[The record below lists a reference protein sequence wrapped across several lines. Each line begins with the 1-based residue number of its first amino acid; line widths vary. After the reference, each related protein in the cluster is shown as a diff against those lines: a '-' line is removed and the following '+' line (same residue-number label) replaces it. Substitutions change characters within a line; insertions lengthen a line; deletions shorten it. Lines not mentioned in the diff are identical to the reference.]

1 MGVTLSGSVKPKLA
15 RFSPA
20 SKGCKWVSASVPVTP
35 PSTPALGPK
44 TLSILLG
51 LAAASVSLATHS
63 PNWDVVPAPSPGWV
77 RVNKPAALAAAR
89 IPARVSALLSVV
101 AKCVAAKSAQ
111 VSRKAINSGDKDSGM
126 NGSYRLGAMVNTT
139 MASMASTIKAMA

>member
-1 MGVTLSGSVKPKLA
+1 MAATLNVYQAVNKVCIGAAGDIRFLPVDDQLVVFNHALRGVTLSGSVKPKLA

-77 RVNKPAALAAAR
+77 R
-89 IPARVSALLSVV
+89 
-101 AKCVAAKSAQ
+101 
-111 VSRKAINSGDKDSGM
+111 
-126 NGSYRLGAMVNTT
+126 
-139 MASMASTIKAMA
+139 